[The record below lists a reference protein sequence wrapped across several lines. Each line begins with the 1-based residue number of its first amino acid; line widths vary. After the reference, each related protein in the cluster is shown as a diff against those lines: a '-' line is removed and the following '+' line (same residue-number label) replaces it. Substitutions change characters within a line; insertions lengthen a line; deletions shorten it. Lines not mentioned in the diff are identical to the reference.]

1 MRSRNRIEMSKGAPQ
16 RPEPP
21 PQAPKDTLPMHA
33 SARMA
38 TRAAFALLLLAVAIL
53 TARHFLA
60 ALGWAVVLAITI
72 WPLYARFT
80 ARASADDPPVLAPL
94 LFTIATGIILFI
106 PLALAAQQL
115 GSESERIM
123 QFVGQ
128 LRENGIPT
136 PGWLGQLPI
145 AGEQAANWWR
155 LNLADPAAAS
165 SWLQGVNQHEISAWV
180 KAFGGQL
187 LDRVFLFFISLIAL
201 FVLLR
206 NGAWLA
212 ARALDTAD
220 RLLGDPGERLA
231 SKMVDAIRGTVLGTV
246 VVAVAEGLLIGIAYF
261 LAGVPN
267 ALLFMF
273 LTMAFAMLPLGA
285 WIAFTAASLL
295 LVAQGGSP
303 LAGVFVFGF
312 GAIVMLIGD
321 HFVWPNLVG
330 GTARLPFLFAL
341 IGIFG
346 GLEVF
351 GLIGLFLGPV
361 IMAALITIWREWVVG
376 ASAVHGPVPRAKK
389 PR

>member
-1 MRSRNRIEMSKGAPQ
+1 
-16 RPEPP
+16 
-21 PQAPKDTLPMHA
+21 
-33 SARMA
+33 MA
-38 TRAAFALLLLAVAIL
+38 TRATFALLLLAIAIL

-80 ARASADDPPVLAPL
+80 PRASADDPPVLAPL
-94 LFTIATGIILFI
+94 LFTIATGILLFI

-123 QFVGQ
+123 QFVAH

-136 PGWLGQLPI
+136 PGWLAYLPL

-165 SWLQGVNQHEISAWV
+165 SWLQGVNQDEISAWV

-187 LDRVFLFFISLIAL
+187 LDRMFLFFISLIAL

-231 SKMVDAIRGTVLGTV
+231 SKMVDAVRDTVLGTV

-267 ALLFMF
+267 ALLFMV

-303 LAGVFVFGF
+303 LAGLFVFGF

-321 HFVWPNLVG
+321 HFVWPNLVA

-361 IMAALITIWREWVVG
+361 IMAALITVWREWVVG
-376 ASAVHGPVPRAKK
+376 VSAVRAPVPPAQK